1 MSGEVKAAILRAA
14 LHLFS
19 RKGYIRTS
27 MAEVAEAVEL
37 TKGGIYHHIEK
48 KEDLLRLI
56 HNEMTDAF
64 IANFRRSGAAASEP
78 REKLMNWIE
87 AHVGLMRDYQPHI
100 KVFFTELDHLS
111 HDAGWHDIL
120 LKRDEIFRMLH
131 DIIVSGI
138 EVGQFR
144 RDLDPRVATLLIFG
158 TLNWFY
164 QWYRPDG
171 PLAIEK
177 MVDQVKKFVGTGILM
192 END

>member
-1 MSGEVKAAILRAA
+1 MSSEVKAAILRAA
-14 LHLFS
+14 LQLFS
-19 RKGYIRTS
+19 QKGYIRTS

-64 IANFRRSGAAASEP
+64 ISNFKQSGASVTDP

-111 HDAGWHDIL
+111 PDAGWRDIA
-120 LKRDEIFRMLH
+120 LKRDEIYRMLY

-138 EVGQFR
+138 EGGQFR
-144 RDLDPRVATLLIFG
+144 KDLNPRVATLLIFG

-171 PLAIEK
+171 PVPIEE
-177 MVDQVKKFVGTGILM
+177 MVEEVKKFIGTGILM
-192 END
+192 DHD